1 MTLGIVQT
9 IWNAFFD
16 LISSTLTLDII
27 FYIGVGFLLLMSLFF
42 FIKARTSYE
51 YKLDKTA
58 DRLNDWL
65 YRHQTITDQNLV
77 EFNNI
82 IKDRKSPK
90 ILRKYWQQYMLYRD
104 KAPSEYMSTYNCIDK
119 PLKTSSFTS
128 SIKNFSMIYKI
139 TALVTFFLSMFCF
152 ASRNDTILTYVTQSM
167 VASIVILFLGVVLT
181 LALRAMQNYNLATLY
196 QSFNVFARYIDKAS
210 TSIPKYVDF
219 EILFTK
225 QEINDGIPILGEYL
239 EKRARQEQEELEEA
253 QRNAVAHEEYDF
265 STSGIDGSLVLE
277 RAMKES
283 ETYLNI
289 KQRLLTE
296 IQQFESEIATLKKN
310 YENTSKDYQ
319 RKLQASKENMERLR
333 QQQEES
339 TNRIE
344 VNYIRKQQQDEVKK
358 QEQLEKDQEDATNK
372 FNAEINSLNVEI
384 EKRRAE
390 LESKKKGVQEAMLN
404 EYQTFSTKLHKSI
417 SDEVEKSKNESIQ
430 QVNIEKEQYAQ
441 AITYLKNEVDK
452 SNELIKSK
460 DQTIAELATKLQ
472 EYLGGKYAE
481 QQTEKTDEEAT
492 NIETVDK
499 TQEQT
504 AEQEQEIEQTQEQ
517 ATEDEEEMQGH
528 YDKNGYY
535 WFNNGT
541 YYDNNNLYHDLEGN
555 VFDADGNV
563 VETGMP
569 VEKETEENAQKEQE
583 EIKEEPQEEPQEE
596 TKAVEEEIKEEPQEE
611 TKAVEV
617 EEENIVENS
626 KQVDSAAEE
635 PEKRPEEQ
643 EVEEEQP
650 TEQTKEEKQNEQT
663 QENAP
668 LEEGRPVE
676 AKEPVDGKKDLSGN
690 FTYED
695 GTYYDKDNLYH
706 NKDGKVF
713 NTEGVEVKLEEKQA
727 ENKEERPTEE
737 KPKRKAGRPRKEN
750 IEGVEDKPKRKVG
763 RPKKEKTEVVED
775 KPKRKAGR
783 PKKEKTEV
791 VEDKPKRKAGR
802 PKKVKEEVV
811 EEKPKRKVGRP
822 KKAITEKQPNTK
834 RKVGRPKKEQPAE
847 EKPKRKA
854 GRPKK
859 TDVND
864 QSAKLLQQLG
874 QSLLNITA
882 NNNNE

>member
-27 FYIGVGFLLLMSLFF
+27 FYIGVGFLLLMALFF

-51 YKLDKTA
+51 YKLDRTA

-65 YRHQTITDQNLV
+65 YKHQTITDQNLV

-119 PLKTSSFTS
+119 PLKTSSFTA

-152 ASRNDTILTYVTQSM
+152 ASRNDTILTYITQSM
-167 VASIVILFLGVVLT
+167 VASVMILFLGVVLT

-210 TSIPKYVDF
+210 ATIPKYVDF

-265 STSGIDGSLVLE
+265 ASSGIDGSLVLE

-296 IQQFESEIATLKKN
+296 IQQFESEITTLKKN

-372 FNAEINSLNVEI
+372 FNAEVNSLNVEI
-384 EKRRAE
+384 EKRREE
-390 LESKKKGVQEAMLN
+390 LESKKAGVQEAMLN

-417 SDEVEKSKNESIQ
+417 ADEVEKSKNESIQ
-430 QVNIEKEQYAQ
+430 QVNNEKEQYAQ

-460 DQTIAELATKLQ
+460 DQTIADLATKLQ
-472 EYLGGKYAE
+472 DYLGGKYSE
-481 QQTEKTDEEAT
+481 QQNDVKTNEVQTVENNTENTEHVENNNEVADEANDNE
-492 NIETVDK
+492 
-499 TQEQT
+499 
-504 AEQEQEIEQTQEQ
+504 
-517 ATEDEEEMQGH
+517 GH
-528 YDKNGYY
+528 YDDKGYY

-541 YYDNNNLYHDLEGN
+541 YYDDKNLYHDLEGN
-555 VFDADGNV
+555 VIDTDGNIV
-563 VETGMP
+563 ATGMP
-569 VEKETEENAQKEQE
+569 VETETKQETIVANEPAETTSTEVQETAVETPNEPEQKVEEQPVQETPAQDVQQEENVTEEPKAKTEQ
-583 EIKEEPQEEPQEE
+583 
-596 TKAVEEEIKEEPQEE
+596 V
-611 TKAVEV
+611 
-617 EEENIVENS
+617 
-626 KQVDSAAEE
+626 AEE
-635 PEKRPEEQ
+635 PKQEEVVT
-643 EVEEEQP
+643 ENKAEEPVKVEEQP
-650 TEQTKEEKQNEQT
+650 AEKVAEKEQPKEEQVK
-663 QENAP
+663 
-668 LEEGRPVE
+668 V
-676 AKEPVDGKKDLSGN
+676 KEPTDGKKDLSGN
-690 FTYED
+690 FTYAD

-706 NKDGKVF
+706 DKDGKVF
-713 NTEGVEVKLEEKQA
+713 NTEGVEVKQEQ
-727 ENKEERPTEE
+727 NTEE
-737 KPKRKAGRPRKEN
+737 KPKRKAGRPRKEKTQEPTN
-750 IEGVEDKPKRKVG
+750 EPKRKAGRPKKVKEETEEKPKRKAGRPRKEKTENAETPKRKVGRPKKTTEDKPATPKRKVG
-763 RPKKEKTEVVED
+763 RPKKEKTETET

-783 PKKEKTEV
+783 PKKS
-791 VEDKPKRKAGR
+791 
-802 PKKVKEEVV
+802 
-811 EEKPKRKVGRP
+811 
-822 KKAITEKQPNTK
+822 
-834 RKVGRPKKEQPAE
+834 
-847 EKPKRKA
+847 
-854 GRPKK
+854 
-859 TDVND
+859 DVNE

-882 NNNNE
+882 NNDDNK

>member
-27 FYIGVGFLLLMSLFF
+27 FYIGVGFLLLMALFF

-51 YKLDKTA
+51 YKLDRTA

-65 YRHQTITDQNLV
+65 YKHQTITDQNLV

-128 SIKNFSMIYKI
+128 SIKNFAMIYKI

-152 ASRNDTILTYVTQSM
+152 ASRNDTILTYITQSM
-167 VASIVILFLGVVLT
+167 VAAIVILFLGVVLT

-210 TSIPKYVDF
+210 ATIPKYVDF

-265 STSGIDGSLVLE
+265 AASGIDGSLVLE

-296 IQQFESEIATLKKN
+296 IQQFESEITTLKKN

-372 FNAEINSLNVEI
+372 FNAEVNSLNVEI
-384 EKRRAE
+384 EKRREE
-390 LESKKKGVQEAMLN
+390 LESKKAGVQEAMLN

-417 SDEVEKSKNESIQ
+417 ADEVEKSKNESIQ
-430 QVNIEKEQYAQ
+430 QVNNEKEQYAQ

-472 EYLGGKYAE
+472 DYLGGKYAE
-481 QQTEKTDEEAT
+481 QQNDAKADDVQVEQN
-492 NIETVDK
+492 NIENVEQVENNTEAVD
-499 TQEQT
+499 E
-504 AEQEQEIEQTQEQ
+504 ANENE
-517 ATEDEEEMQGH
+517 GH
-528 YDKNGYY
+528 YDDKGYY

-541 YYDNNNLYHDLEGN
+541 YYDDKNLYHDLEGN
-555 VFDADGNV
+555 VIDTDGNIV
-563 VETGMP
+563 ATGMP
-569 VEKETEENAQKEQE
+569 VETENTQEAVATNESSNNTSTEVQEMAEETPAKQEQIVEEQQNQETPAQDVQEETPTEEPKETEVEQVAEQPKEEVVVIENKTEEPAKVEEQSAEQVAKKEQP
-583 EIKEEPQEEPQEE
+583 KEEQ
-596 TKAVEEEIKEEPQEE
+596 
-611 TKAVEV
+611 
-617 EEENIVENS
+617 
-626 KQVDSAAEE
+626 
-635 PEKRPEEQ
+635 
-643 EVEEEQP
+643 
-650 TEQTKEEKQNEQT
+650 
-663 QENAP
+663 
-668 LEEGRPVE
+668 
-676 AKEPVDGKKDLSGN
+676 AKEPADGKKDLSGN
-690 FTYED
+690 FTYAD

-706 NKDGKVF
+706 DKDGKVF
-713 NTEGVEVKLEEKQA
+713 NTEGVEVKQEQNTKEKPKRKAGRPRKEKTEEPTNEPKRKA
-727 ENKEERPTEE
+727 GRPKKVKEETEE
-737 KPKRKAGRPRKEN
+737 KPKRKAGRPRKEKA
-750 IEGVEDKPKRKVG
+750 ETEEKPKRKVGRPKKTTEDKPATPKRKVG
-763 RPKKEKTEVVED
+763 RPKKEKTETET

-783 PKKEKTEV
+783 PKKS
-791 VEDKPKRKAGR
+791 
-802 PKKVKEEVV
+802 
-811 EEKPKRKVGRP
+811 
-822 KKAITEKQPNTK
+822 
-834 RKVGRPKKEQPAE
+834 
-847 EKPKRKA
+847 
-854 GRPKK
+854 
-859 TDVND
+859 DVND

-882 NNNNE
+882 NNDNDNK

>member
-128 SIKNFSMIYKI
+128 SIKNFAMIYKI
-139 TALVTFFLSMFCF
+139 TALITFFLSMFCF
-152 ASRNDTILTYVTQSM
+152 ASRNDTILTYITQSM

-210 TSIPKYVDF
+210 TTIPKYVDF

-265 STSGIDGSLVLE
+265 SSSGIDGSLVLE

-296 IQQFESEIATLKKN
+296 IQQFESEITTLKKN

-384 EKRRAE
+384 EKRRTE
-390 LESKKKGVQEAMLN
+390 LESKKEGVQEAMLN
-404 EYQTFSTKLHKSI
+404 EYQSFSSKLHKNI
-417 SDEVEKSKNESIQ
+417 ADEVEKSKNESIQ

-472 EYLGGKYAE
+472 EYLGKKYAE
-481 QQTEKTDEEAT
+481 QQAENEEMQNSTEKEVEQVAEQVEPKQEEQP
-492 NIETVDK
+492 V
-499 TQEQT
+499 
-504 AEQEQEIEQTQEQ
+504 EQEQQVIEET
-517 ATEDEEEMQGH
+517 EEELQGH
-528 YDKNGYY
+528 YDNNGYY

-541 YYDNNNLYHDLEGN
+541 YYDNNNLYHDLDGN
-555 VFDADGNV
+555 IFDADGNIV
-563 VETGMP
+563 STGMLVET
-569 VEKETEENAQKEQE
+569 
-583 EIKEEPQEEPQEE
+583 E
-596 TKAVEEEIKEEPQEE
+596 TKENAVEEVAP
-611 TKAVEV
+611 V
-617 EEENIVENS
+617 EENSEQADIEQVETTETATEGQPEN
-626 KQVDSAAEE
+626 
-635 PEKRPEEQ
+635 EQ
-643 EVEEEQP
+643 EVEQQEQQEQPQEEQEQQEQQSETTETTETTEEQ
-650 TEQTKEEKQNEQT
+650 TEQEQP
-663 QENAP
+663 QE
-668 LEEGRPVE
+668 V
-676 AKEPVDGKKDLSGN
+676 KEPANGKKDLSGN

-713 NTEGVEVKLEEKQA
+713 NTEGVEVKPEEKPT
-727 ENKEERPTEE
+727 ENKEEQPQEE
-737 KPKRKAGRPRKEN
+737 KPKRKAGRPKKVKDETEDKPKRKA
-750 IEGVEDKPKRKVG
+750 GRPKKAKVEEPEKPKRKAGRPKKVKVETEEKPKRKVG
-763 RPKKEKTEVVED
+763 RPKKEKEEKPQTVKRKVGRPKKEKTETED

-783 PKKEKTEV
+783 PKK
-791 VEDKPKRKAGR
+791 
-802 PKKVKEEVV
+802 
-811 EEKPKRKVGRP
+811 
-822 KKAITEKQPNTK
+822 
-834 RKVGRPKKEQPAE
+834 
-847 EKPKRKA
+847 
-854 GRPKK
+854 
-859 TDVND
+859 TDTSD
-864 QSAKLLQQLG
+864 QSTKLLQQLG
-874 QSLLNITA
+874 QSLLNITS
-882 NNNNE
+882 NNDSE